1 MAPPIGIK
9 LRPLRNASRV
19 MFTPSSP
26 REGSQ
31 VPPITMTSPVI
42 VQITMVSI
50 KVPVMHTSP
59 WRTGSLVLA
68 AAAAMGAEP
77 SPASLL
83 KIPRAM
89 PFCMAIKIDPTTPPV
104 TAAGLKA
111 ARTIVSTAVEI
122 WEKFRSRTVM
132 QASM

>member
-31 VPPITMTSPVI
+31 VPPMTMTSPVMVQMII
-42 VQITMVSI
+42 VSMN
-50 KVPVMHTSP
+50 VPVMHTSP
-59 WRTGSLVLA
+59 WRTGSLVFA
-68 AAAAMGAEP
+68 AAAAIGAEP

-83 KIPRAM
+83 KMPRAM
-89 PFCMAIKIDPTTPPV
+89 PFCMAMKMDPTTPPV

-111 ARTIVSTAVEI
+111 ARTMVSIAAEI
-122 WEKFRSRTVM
+122 
-132 QASM
+132 